1 MNGIETSALSVNSM
15 QTESMKR
22 IETSARSAV
31 NSTET
36 SARSAMNSMQT
47 ESMNSTEP
55 FAWSANSLQ
64 TVYEQ

>member
-1 MNGIETSALSVNSM
+1 
-15 QTESMKR
+15 MKR

-36 SARSAMNSMQT
+36 SARSTMNSMQT
-47 ESMNSTEP
+47 ESMNSIET